1 MIRPNLLGMG
11 NHIPILRRVVYKC
24 AVVALLSL
32 PPTVAYSQTKSLTIS
47 HKGTLK
53 ELISKIENSS
63 DYLFFYY
70 DGLLD
75 NQKNVTVDIS
85 NSSVEKIL
93 DQALKNSPLSY
104 SIKDNQIVIK
114 KSEKNIPTTKESNAP
129 TRSIKGIVK
138 DETGEPIIGANI
150 IIKESKKGT
159 ITDYNGEFQLEIADN
174 SLLEVSYM
182 GYEQR
187 ELNPKGESFLNIT
200 LHEALEAIDEVVV
213 VAYGTAK
220 KSSLTGS
227 TAVLKKERIEKIQ
240 TSNISNAL
248 EGALAGVQVI
258 ASSGQPGAGATI
270 RVRGVGSINASS
282 SPLYVVDGVPYEGSI
297 NSINP
302 SDIESMSVLKDAAAG
317 ALYGARGA
325 NGVILITT
333 KKGKAGKVNISYDGK
348 IGVSSAGVPLYDKID
363 NASDYYEIYWEAIR
377 NKMVFANNMSY
388 AQAGFYA
395 SNNLIS
401 GESGL
406 VYNSY
411 NTDPTRLI
419 NPLTGKVDPN
429 AELLY
434 QDSWRDEML
443 KSGLRQEHQMTIS
456 GGSDKSDYF
465 FSLGY
470 LNDEGYIAASDFER
484 ISSRMNIN
492 HNFNKW
498 LKVGGNMSYSHT
510 TTNAPT
516 TGSSSSVSMFSFVND
531 IAPIYPVYMRDDL
544 GNLILDESGKK
555 IPDFGEK
562 GSDKR
567 PFNPQSNPLGTQTLD
582 INETTYSTFSGRA
595 YADFT
600 LMKGLSFRANI
611 GYDELNGKGTFSM
624 NSRYGQGASEQVG
637 GSLTKSTSLTRFFY
651 QNTLLNYANSFGKHT
666 VDAMLGHEST
676 WRGRYVQSGS
686 KRKFFLDDTDE
697 LNGAIIYQSL
707 SSEGSE
713 YAVEGYLS
721 RANYNY
727 DNRYYISGSYR
738 RDGSSRFKKENRWGN
753 FWSASAS
760 WRISQETF
768 MQPTKDWLDD
778 LKLKISYGTQGNDNI
793 SGDVPYLTLY
803 SVNNNNGDFSLS
815 QITQGNDEIT
825 WEKNHNFNV
834 GFETRLFNKLNL
846 TVEYFNRMTK
856 DLLFMVPRAP
866 STGINSV
873 PENIGDMINRGV
885 ELEIDYQL
893 INTRDW
899 SFNVGLNAT
908 HFKNEILKLPPNN
921 RENGIVSGSRLL
933 REGASIYNLY
943 MFDYAGVDPQDGSA
957 LYWADRKEG
966 DQVTR
971 VKVKNSDYATRYEVG
986 TSIPKVYGGV
996 NMSLRYKQ
1004 WDLSMIFNYQIGGK
1018 LIDESYLMSMGDP
1031 KTGYNYHKDIFKRWT
1046 PDNRETDVPRVQ
1058 DGNSAQTGV
1067 VSTRFLTSASYFNIK
1082 NSSLGYTFKKSLL
1095 NNIGVERL
1103 RLHIVGDNLWL
1114 LSARKGLD
1122 PRQGFGGASS
1132 SGAYL
1137 AARTISFG
1145 VNLTL

>member
-32 PPTVAYSQTKSLTIS
+32 PPTVAYSQTKSLTIN

-53 ELISKIENSS
+53 ELISKIEKNS

-187 ELNPKGESFLNIT
+187 ELNPKGEAFLNIT

-411 NTDPTRLI
+411 NSDPTRLI

-434 QDSWRDEML
+434 QDSWKDEML

-470 LNDEGYIAASDFER
+470 LNDEGYIAASNFER

-498 LKVGGNMSYSHT
+498 LKAGGNMSYSHT

-582 INETTYSTFSGRA
+582 INETTFSTFSGRA
-595 YADFT
+595 YADIS

-624 NSRYGQGASEQVG
+624 NSKYGQGASEQVG

-651 QNTLLNYANSFGKHT
+651 QNTLLNYANSLGKHT
-666 VDAMLGHEST
+666 VDGMLGHEST

-686 KRKFFLDDTDE
+686 KRKFFLDDNDE

-760 WRISQETF
+760 WRISQEKF
-768 MQPTKDWLDD
+768 MRPTKDWLDD

-803 SVNNNNGDFSLS
+803 SVDNNNGEFSLS
-815 QITQGNDEIT
+815 QITQ
-825 WEKNHNFNV
+825 
-834 GFETRLFNKLNL
+834 
-846 TVEYFNRMTK
+846 
-856 DLLFMVPRAP
+856 
-866 STGINSV
+866 
-873 PENIGDMINRGV
+873 
-885 ELEIDYQL
+885 
-893 INTRDW
+893 
-899 SFNVGLNAT
+899 
-908 HFKNEILKLPPNN
+908 
-921 RENGIVSGSRLL
+921 
-933 REGASIYNLY
+933 
-943 MFDYAGVDPQDGSA
+943 
-957 LYWADRKEG
+957 
-966 DQVTR
+966 
-971 VKVKNSDYATRYEVG
+971 
-986 TSIPKVYGGV
+986 
-996 NMSLRYKQ
+996 
-1004 WDLSMIFNYQIGGK
+1004 
-1018 LIDESYLMSMGDP
+1018 
-1031 KTGYNYHKDIFKRWT
+1031 
-1046 PDNRETDVPRVQ
+1046 
-1058 DGNSAQTGV
+1058 
-1067 VSTRFLTSASYFNIK
+1067 
-1082 NSSLGYTFKKSLL
+1082 
-1095 NNIGVERL
+1095 
-1103 RLHIVGDNLWL
+1103 
-1114 LSARKGLD
+1114 
-1122 PRQGFGGASS
+1122 
-1132 SGAYL
+1132 
-1137 AARTISFG
+1137 
-1145 VNLTL
+1145 